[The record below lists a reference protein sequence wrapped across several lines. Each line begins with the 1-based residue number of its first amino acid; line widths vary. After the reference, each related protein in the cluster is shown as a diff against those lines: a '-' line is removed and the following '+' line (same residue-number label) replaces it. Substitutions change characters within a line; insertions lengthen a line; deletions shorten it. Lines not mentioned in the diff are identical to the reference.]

1 MSVTRLYTPEVLAAT
16 VELAAYPLDANLT
29 LRGEAR
35 SASCGSRL
43 ELGLA
48 LGIDG
53 RIARTGIAARA
64 CAIGQASA
72 AIFAAGVVGCT
83 PQDVIDAHGAIAR
96 WLAGAGAMPGW
107 PRLALVAPAAAY
119 PARHGAMLLP
129 WVAAIRALEQGNPAR
144 HDATD
149 GLASAAPTD

>member
-1 MSVTRLYTPEVLAAT
+1 MTVTRLYTPDVLAAT
-16 VELAAYPLDANLT
+16 VELAAYPLSADLP

-48 LGIDG
+48 LGADG
-53 RIARTGIAARA
+53 RIARVGIAARA

-72 AIFAAGVVGCT
+72 AIFASGVVGRAAR
-83 PQDVIDAHGAIAR
+83 DVIDAHGAIAR
-96 WLAGAGAMPGW
+96 WLAGDGPMPDW
-107 PRLALVAPAAAY
+107 PRLSLVAPAAAY

-129 WVAAIRALEQGNPAR
+129 WTAAMRALERADRAPG
-144 HDATD
+144 DTTD
-149 GLASAAPTD
+149 GLASAAPND